1 MCKVSNQRALLW
13 SLHHVMHMTVEA
25 WRTWKP
31 CSGWGSRCILESRV
45 EDTVSNVHIP
55 TSSCRPEGDR
65 KLCSELSPLRPKLT
79 SMSWWIVHLPRSKRR
94 AKSNTSAPTFIPS
107 TLTFGAPLSIQE
119 PKPSATP
126 NEPSVQPVKGAA
138 ASGSDIPVVKIDQP
152 PRPDLH
158 SVGRSSNSAPPPPPP
173 SSNLD
178 APWNANVDQ
187 APTMILQRQAVNPAE
202 SASIDFAEPNPV
214 SELSF
219 QTQVWYVQA

>member
-1 MCKVSNQRALLW
+1 MFRLGK
-13 SLHHVMHMTVEA
+13 SLHPGEPCRGYCVQCSHPHKFLSSGRRQKTLFRNFAAPPEVDVDELVDRASSTLEKAREA
-25 WRTWKP
+25 
-31 CSGWGSRCILESRV
+31 
-45 EDTVSNVHIP
+45 
-55 TSSCRPEGDR
+55 
-65 KLCSELSPLRPKLT
+65 LT
-79 SMSWWIVHLPRSKRR
+79 DVQRNAAER
-94 AKSNTSAPTFIPS
+94 SNTSAPTFIPS